1 MPETISCPQVAT
13 QMEHRIMTFADK
25 ILAFNDNLDLDSAL
39 LPDGISVMNPFRG
52 AYADTIRSVTAQFY
66 QRFYADSDL
75 RHLILGINPGRF
87 GAGVTGVPFTDTKR
101 MKDICGIDIAI
112 DPTHEPS
119 SVFVYEVVDAFGG
132 PVPFYRKFYINSV
145 CPLGFTRNNEK
156 GNEVNYN
163 FYDDRQLQEAVTP
176 FIIDCIERQI
186 DFGAATDRCYCM
198 GRGKNFK
205 YLNALNRQ
213 QKWFGE
219 VVPLDHP
226 RFVVQYRSKRM
237 AEYVD
242 QYVQALSLAG
252 SAV

>member
-1 MPETISCPQVAT
+1 MTI
-13 QMEHRIMTFADK
+13 ADQ
-25 ILAFNDNLDLDSAL
+25 ILAFNDALDLDDSL
-39 LPDGISVMNPFRG
+39 LPEGISVMNPFRG
-52 AYADTIRSVTAQFY
+52 EHADTIRDVTG
-66 QRFYADSDL
+66 RFYHKFYSDNEP

-101 MKDICGIDIAI
+101 MRDVCGIDMAI

-119 SVFVYEVVDAFGG
+119 SVFVYEVVNAFGG
-132 PVPFYRKFYINSV
+132 PAPFYTKFYINSV
-145 CPLGFTRNNEK
+145 CPLGFTRRNEK

-176 FIIDCIERQI
+176 FIMECIEKQI
-186 DFGAATDRCYCM
+186 GFGAATDRCYCM

-205 YLNALNRQ
+205 FLNALNKRTG
-213 QKWFGE
+213 WFDE

-237 AEYVD
+237 DEYVAS
-242 QYVQALSLAG
+242 YAEALSTVFQPVG
-252 SAV
+252 R

>member
-1 MPETISCPQVAT
+1 
-13 QMEHRIMTFADK
+13 MTLADH
-25 ILAFNDNLDLDSAL
+25 ILHFNKSLDLDSSL
-39 LPDGISVMNPFRG
+39 LPDGITVMNPFRG
-52 AYADTIRSVTAQFY
+52 KQSDIIQNVTSQFY
-66 QRFYADSDL
+66 RKFYSDHEP

-101 MKDICGIDIAI
+101 MKEICDIDIAI
-112 DPTHEPS
+112 APTHEPS

-132 PVPFYRKFYINSV
+132 PVPFYRNFYINSV
-145 CPLGFTRNNEK
+145 SPLGFTRLNEK

-163 FYDDRQLQEAVTP
+163 FYDDRRLQEAVTP

-186 DFGAATDRCYCM
+186 GFGASTDRCYCM

-213 QKWFGE
+213 QGWFGE
-219 VVPLDHP
+219 VIPLDHP

-237 AEYVD
+237 PEYV
-242 QYVQALSLAG
+242 QSYVSALYKSIQQF
-252 SAV
+252 

>member
-1 MPETISCPQVAT
+1 MTTKTMTI
-13 QMEHRIMTFADK
+13 ADQ
-25 ILAFNDNLDLDSAL
+25 ILAFNDALDLDDSL
-39 LPDGISVMNPFRG
+39 LPEGISVMNPFRG
-52 AYADTIRSVTAQFY
+52 EHADTIRDVTG
-66 QRFYADSDL
+66 RFYHKFYSDNEP

-101 MKDICGIDIAI
+101 MRDVCGIDMAI

-119 SVFVYEVVDAFGG
+119 SVFVYEVVNAFGG
-132 PVPFYRKFYINSV
+132 PAPFYTKFYINSV
-145 CPLGFTRNNEK
+145 CPLGFTRRNEK

-176 FIIDCIERQI
+176 FIMECIEKQI
-186 DFGAATDRCYCM
+186 GFGAATDRCYCM

-205 YLNALNRQ
+205 FLNALNKRTG
-213 QKWFGE
+213 WFDE

-237 AEYVD
+237 DEYVAS
-242 QYVQALSLAG
+242 YAEALSTVFQPVG
-252 SAV
+252 R

>member
-1 MPETISCPQVAT
+1 MTIAEQ
-13 QMEHRIMTFADK
+13 
-25 ILAFNDNLDLDSAL
+25 ILAFNEQLELDEAL
-39 LPDGISVMNPFRG
+39 LPDRISVMNPFRG
-52 AYADTIRSVTAQFY
+52 EHADTIRDVTS
-66 QRFYADSDL
+66 RFYRKFYSDNRP

-101 MKDICGIDIAI
+101 MRDVCGIDIAI

-119 SVFVYEVVDAFGG
+119 SVFVYEVIDALGG
-132 PVPFYRKFYINSV
+132 PDTFYSRFYINSV
-145 CPLGFTRNNEK
+145 CPLGFTRRNEK

-176 FIIDCIERQI
+176 FIEECIERQI
-186 DFGAATDRCYCM
+186 GFGAATDLCFCM

-205 YLNALNRQ
+205 YLNALN
-213 QKWFGE
+213 KKNGWFGE

-237 AEYVD
+237 QEYAD
-242 QYVQALSLAG
+242 GYATALSR
-252 SAV
+252 SMT

>member
-1 MPETISCPQVAT
+1 M
-13 QMEHRIMTFADK
+13 MTFADH
-25 ILAFNDNLDLDSAL
+25 ILAFNDNLDLDPAL

-52 AYADTIRSVTAQFY
+52 DHAETIRDVTSRFY
-66 QRFYADSDL
+66 QRFYADHDP

-101 MKDICGIDIAI
+101 MKEVCEIDMAI

-132 PVPFYRKFYINSV
+132 PVPFYSKFYINSV
-145 CPLGFTRNNEK
+145 CPLGFTRTSDK
-156 GNEVNYN
+156 GNEINYN

-186 DFGAATDRCYCM
+186 GFGAATDRCFCM
-198 GRGKNFK
+198 GRGKNYK
-205 YLNALNRQ
+205 YLNALNRE

-226 RFVVQYRSKRM
+226 RFVVQYRSRRM
-237 AEYVD
+237 PEYV
-242 QYVQALSLAG
+242 QKYVDALSLAG
-252 SAV
+252 NPH